1 MQLIQ
6 TQQVHVQSGGMR
18 RLLLPMLV
26 VAGMLSA
33 CGSDNNEADSVVVTP
48 VPYKFVEG
56 TIEQMQTSIKTGGI
70 TCHDV
75 VKGYLQRIAAYDK
88 QGPALNAVITVS
100 TTALAE
106 ADKLDAYYKAN
117 KQLIGP
123 LHCVTV
129 LPKDNIDTFDMPTSA
144 GSAAMI
150 DSQPDDDAFILKKIR
165 AAGGIII
172 GKANLDEFAFG
183 FQGWGTHPNG
193 GQVKNAYDLSKGPGG
208 SSSGTGASIAA
219 SFAQVGIGTDTG
231 GSVRVPSSVEG
242 LVGIRPSLRLVSQDG
257 IIPLAPFQD
266 TAGPMCRTVQDCA
279 LLLDSMVGYDS
290 SAAANQRAFFEK
302 GAAPVANATAYQSMT
317 HIPVSYSQF
326 LNKDALKGAR
336 IGVVREL
343 FAAETGGSDD
353 EKAVVNRAV
362 NGAIAQLKAA
372 GATVEDVQI
381 EDLSTIL
388 TDYRSVSAF
397 EFKTSLTSY
406 LQSWSNSKD
415 NHYLSYDQIL
425 NSGKARPNFNAYN
438 TDLTDPAVK
447 ASYEKNT
454 VERPLYTRLRIGAAL
469 DNKTVAGVSKG
480 TAYDVLL
487 YPTIQGLPSALGGSP
502 NTGTNNRLSPFTG
515 FPAISIPA
523 GMVQVTADAPKLP
536 VGMELL
542 AREFDEPTLIK
553 IGYAWQQYAQP
564 RVAPLNTPELVSK

>member
-1 MQLIQ
+1 MQVIH
-6 TQQVHVQSGGMR
+6 TQQVQAQAGGMR
-18 RLLLPMLV
+18 QLLLPLLV
-26 VAGMLSA
+26 AAGMLSA
-33 CGSDNNEADSVVVTP
+33 CGSDNNDEAAVVTP
-48 VPYKFVEG
+48 VPFKFVEG

-70 TCHDV
+70 TCHAV
-75 VKGYLQRIAAYDK
+75 VQGYLDRIAAYDK

-100 TTALAE
+100 STALAE

-117 KQLIGP
+117 KKLIGP

-129 LPKDNIDTFDMPTSA
+129 LPKDNIDTFDMPTTA
-144 GSAAMI
+144 GSAAMVS
-150 DSQPDDDAFILKKIR
+150 SQPEDDAFILKKIR
-165 AAGGIII
+165 AAGGIVI

-193 GQVKNAYDLSKGPGG
+193 GQVKNAYDQSKGPGG

-219 SFAQVGIGTDTG
+219 SFAMVGIGTDTG

-266 TAGPMCRTVQDCA
+266 TAGPMCRSVQDCA
-279 LLLDSMVGYDS
+279 VLLDNMVGYDS
-290 SAAANQRAFFEK
+290 SAAANQRTAMDK
-302 GAAPVANATAYQSMT
+302 NAVPVANATAYQTMT
-317 HIPVSYSQF
+317 HTPVSYSQY
-326 LNKDALKGAR
+326 LNKDGLKGAR
-336 IGVVREL
+336 IGVVRGL
-343 FAAETGGSDD
+343 FGTETGASDD
-353 EKAVVNRAV
+353 EKAIVNKVVND
-362 NGAIAQLKAA
+362 AIAQLKAA
-372 GATVEDVQI
+372 GATVEDVQV
-381 EDLSTIL
+381 EDLNTIL

-415 NHYLSYDQIL
+415 KHYLSYDEIL

-454 VERPLYTRLRIGAAL
+454 VERPVYTRLRIGAAL
-469 DNKTVAGVSKG
+469 DNKTLAGVSKG
-480 TAYDVLL
+480 AAYDVLL
-487 YPTIQGLPSALGGSP
+487 YPTIQGLPSALGASP

-515 FPAISIPA
+515 FPAMNIPA

-536 VGMELL
+536 VGMEML

-553 IGYAWQQYAQP
+553 IGYAWQEYAHP
-564 RVAPLNTPELVSK
+564 RVAPANTPELVNK

>member
-1 MQLIQ
+1 MQFTQ
-6 TQQVHVQSGGMR
+6 TPQQAQPQSAGMR
-18 RLLLPMLV
+18 HLLLPLLV
-26 VAGMLSA
+26 AAGMLSA
-33 CGSDNNEADSVVVTP
+33 CGSDNNDNTVAVTP
-48 VPYKFVEG
+48 VPFKFVEG

-70 TCHDV
+70 SCHDV
-75 VKGYLQRIAAYDK
+75 VKGYLDRIAAYDK

-100 TTALAE
+100 STALAE

-117 KQLIGP
+117 KKLIGP

-129 LPKDNIDTFDMPTSA
+129 LPKDNIDSFDLPTSA

-165 AAGGIII
+165 AAGGIVI

-183 FQGWGTHPNG
+183 FQGWGTHPAG
-193 GQVKNAYDLSKGPGG
+193 GQVKNSYDLSKGPGG

-219 SFAQVGIGTDTG
+219 SFAMVGIGTDTG

-279 LLLDSMVGYDS
+279 LLLDNMVGYDS
-290 SAAANQRAFFEK
+290 SSAANQRASFEK
-302 GAAPVANATAYQSMT
+302 NAATVANATAYQTMT
-317 HIPVSYSQF
+317 HVPVSYSQY

-336 IGVVREL
+336 IGVVRDL
-343 FAAETGGSDD
+343 FGVESGASDD
-353 EKAVVNRAV
+353 EKAIVNKAV
-362 NGAIAQLKAA
+362 NDAIAQLKAA

-381 EDLSTIL
+381 EDLNTIL

-415 NHYLSYDQIL
+415 KHYLSYEQIL

-438 TDLTDPAVK
+438 TDLTDPAIK

-454 VERPLYTRLRIGAAL
+454 LERPVYTRLRIGAAL
-469 DNKTVAGVSKG
+469 DNKTLAGVSKG
-480 TAYDVLL
+480 AAYNVLL
-487 YPTIQGLPSALGGSP
+487 YPTIQGLPSVLGGSP

-515 FPAISIPA
+515 FPAMNVPA
-523 GMVQVTADAPKLP
+523 GMVQVTADAPKVP

-553 IGYAWQQYAQP
+553 IGYAWQEHAHP
-564 RVAPLNTPELVSK
+564 RVAPANTPELAAK